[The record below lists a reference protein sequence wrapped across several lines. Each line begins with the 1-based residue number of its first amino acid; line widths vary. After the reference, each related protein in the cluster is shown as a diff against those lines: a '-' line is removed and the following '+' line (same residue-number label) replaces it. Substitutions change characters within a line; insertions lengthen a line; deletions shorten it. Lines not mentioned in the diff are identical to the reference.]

1 MKSPIATPMI
11 ATPQSWVDFVDQ
23 FRLRR
28 QSLGVSSMELDP
40 VVGVAQGLVSKWEC
54 GDKRPSGLMLH
65 CWAQS
70 LGCRLLL
77 VPYRWARLE
86 HIKEPGR
93 ALPPSSLEI

>member
-1 MKSPIATPMI
+1 MKSPIATTMV
-11 ATPQSWVDFVDQ
+11 ASPQSWVDFVDQ

-28 QSLGVSSMELDP
+28 QSIGLTSLELDP
-40 VVGVAQGLVSKWEC
+40 VIGVAQGLVSKWEC
-54 GDKRPSGLMLH
+54 GDKNPSGLMLH

-86 HIKEPGR
+86 HMGR
-93 ALPPSSLEI
+93 ADAAIPTTREV